1 MRAKKLAAIGLS
13 LALAL
18 PVFSG
23 ATAVYAD
30 DPGIYDVNKDAP
42 NTEVTDET
50 LTIALQAEPST
61 LWGAG
66 VGKLEN
72 EDCYIN
78 SALFDTLVIL
88 DQEAWEVKPN
98 LATSWEWIDE
108 THCRFTLR
116 DDVVMTDGTPL
127 VADDVVY
134 SVNTWMTQSAATDTG
149 RFIAGAE
156 AEDEHTV
163 VIAYTVAAPDLL
175 IMMGWAQFGI
185 VSEDEVNA
193 LGGYEAAAKNPVM
206 GSGRYRFS
214 EWINGKK
221 IVLTRNED
229 YWNPDYKGYFKE
241 IVLRF
246 IGDSAGRVLN
256 VSSGDVDV
264 ACDVP
269 LVEATAAESADKVYI
284 YTTGQMAHLWYNMSD
299 NAGATKELKVRQA
312 IDKALNFDAIAT
324 VATGGLF
331 TEPQLGYAGTASPYY
346 TPLWTEEER
355 AVDIDGAKALLEE
368 AGYGDGLELR
378 ILGLANQMDVLTIV
392 QGCLSQIGIKV
403 TIDTPDVATFVGQAF
418 GGDYDLTIVGE
429 LLKAKLP
436 TSMPFLVRANIE
448 GPGVVIGGPKWTTD
462 EIDSEIAEFIT
473 EADSDKATEILA
485 NINQQL
491 KDQQV
496 CSDLYLEPKAHVA
509 GTGIKGLFTRDE
521 RGYLDL
527 TQFYR

>member
-1 MRAKKLAAIGLS
+1 MRAKKIAAIGLS
-13 LALAL
+13 LALAA
-18 PVFSG
+18 PVFAG
-23 ATAVYAD
+23 TTAVYAD
-30 DPGIYDVNKDAP
+30 EPGIYQNNSESG

-72 EDCYIN
+72 EDCYIA
-78 SALFDTLVIL
+78 SALFDTLVVL
-88 DQEAWEVKPN
+88 DQETWEVKPS
-98 LATSWEWIDE
+98 LATSWEWIDG

-116 DDVVMTDGTPL
+116 DDVTMTDGTPL

-134 SVNTWMTQSAATDTG
+134 SAETWMNQSGATDTG

-163 VIAYTVAAPDLL
+163 TIAYNVEAPDLL
-175 IMMGWAQFGI
+175 IMMGWGQFGI

-193 LGGYEAAAKNPVM
+193 LGGYEAAARNPVM
-206 GSGRYRFS
+206 GSGKYRFT
-214 EWINGKK
+214 EWVSGEK

-229 YWNPDYKGYFKE
+229 YWDPDYKGYFKE

-256 VSSGDVDV
+256 VTSGDADV

-269 LVEATAAESADKVYI
+269 LVEANAAVSDDKVYI
-284 YTTGQMAHLWYNMSD
+284 YTTGQMAHLWYNMSES
-299 NAGATKELKVRQA
+299 AGATKDLKVRQA

-324 VATGGLF
+324 VATAGMF
-331 TEPQLGYAGTASPYY
+331 TDPQLGYAGTTSPYY
-346 TPLWTEEER
+346 TQLWTEEER
-355 AVDIDGAKALLEE
+355 AVDIEGAKALMEE

-378 ILGLANQMDVLTIV
+378 ILGLANQMDVLTII
-392 QGCLSQIGIKV
+392 QGCLSQIGIKLS
-403 TIDTPDVATFVGQAF
+403 IDTPDVATFVGQAF
-418 GGDYDLTIVGE
+418 GGDYDLIIVGE

-436 TSMPFLVRANIE
+436 TSIPFLVRANIE
-448 GPGVVIGGPKWTTD
+448 GPGVVIGGPKWTSD
-462 EIDSEIAEFIT
+462 EIDTEIKEFIT
-473 EADSDKATEILA
+473 ETDPQKATEILA
-485 NINQQL
+485 DIGQQI
-491 KDQQV
+491 KDQQI
-496 CSDLYLEPKAHVA
+496 CSDLYLEPKSYVA
-509 GTGIKGLFTRDE
+509 GTGIKGFWTRDE

-527 TQFYR
+527 TKFYR